1 VEELR
6 HTTKNISFAD
16 LRLFVPLGNVQSQ
29 IRKAVGAFNAKLG
42 SISEQQYRGLLICA
56 AF

>member
-1 VEELR
+1 MEELR